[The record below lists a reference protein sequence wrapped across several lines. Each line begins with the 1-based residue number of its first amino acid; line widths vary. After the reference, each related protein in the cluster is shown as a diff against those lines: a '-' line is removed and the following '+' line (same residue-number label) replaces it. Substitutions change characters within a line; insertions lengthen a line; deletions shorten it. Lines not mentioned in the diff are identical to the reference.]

1 MTADPLV
8 LPAEVRA
15 KLDEAVRRIV
25 EAAQPRLVIL
35 FGSYAEGR
43 EAEKSDVDLLIVA
56 DTDSRVQL
64 GAELREAL
72 EPVFAPTL
80 FDLVLCTPAGWEKGR
95 HLRGFAARE
104 ADRKGVRLYQA

>member
-1 MTADPLV
+1 MTADSLV
-8 LPAEVRA
+8 LPSDLRA

-35 FGSYAEGR
+35 FGSCAEGR
-43 EAEKSDVDLLIVA
+43 EAESSDVDLLIVA

-64 GAELREAL
+64 GAELRQAL
-72 EPVFAPTL
+72 EPVFAPDP

-95 HLRGFAARE
+95 HLRGFVARE
-104 ADRKGVRLYQA
+104 ADRKGVRLYEA